1 LEVSMT
7 VRSDDLGLLRR
18 AAEEL
23 LLASNDESAILD
35 RAVGLLNDHFGYGTH
50 YILLHDAAAN
60 ELYVATAAGI
70 GSDRPAV
77 RAYRAPIS
85 VGLTGEAAR
94 TRRTVNVAD
103 VRDDPRY
110 VPAIVEALSEM
121 CVPIV
126 SGQELIGVL
135 SVQHTEPNAFD
146 RHDDDVLT
154 ALAQLVALAILHA
167 RAFREIAAQ
176 HARSVR
182 DAEDRALRELTI
194 NRIASKARAS
204 LDPAELLRSA
214 LPQVGEALR
223 CAHVVL
229 WLGGADSMTAAA
241 AWPIGTDSALDLA
254 RASEAIDLARTVVG
268 ARGDRHAMLTPIVL
282 GGHHFGFLDLE
293 RSPEA
298 GKWTEGD
305 MRLVEAIGRELA
317 LATGT
322 AELYQAR
329 ERESQRLLAL
339 HEASSDL
346 AGETDYDRI
355 VDLVL
360 SGAVALLG
368 QGGGSLYRFD
378 PPGELRLF
386 KSVVAEHQLEAI
398 APAQSAAALA
408 FERRAPVAAGNSLAV
423 PLMRSGTAIGALV
436 VVAADAAFRFSAD
449 DGRLLNLFGD
459 QAVAAITV
467 ADAFLSEQRG
477 REQIEELSRAKSD
490 FVSVVSHEFRTPLT
504 GIQGFAELLRDEAL
518 SPEEVRE
525 YAGDIFTDAQRLNRM
540 INDMLD
546 LDRMESGR
554 MVVHREAIDLNELV
568 TRTVGRAQLT
578 APKHRLRAAP
588 GAAAIIQGDPDK
600 LTQVLTNLIGNA
612 IKYSPDGGEIVVTTS
627 VAGNLAAVAV
637 RDHGMGIPAAALE
650 SVFERYARVDRTETR
665 NIRGTGLGLP
675 IVRQIVTMHGGSV
688 WAESTVGD
696 GSTFHFTVPLAEPTP
711 A

>member
-1 LEVSMT
+1 MT
-7 VRSDDLGLLRR
+7 VRTDDLGLLRR

-23 LLASNDESAILD
+23 LLASNDESAILE
-35 RAVGLLNDHFGYGTH
+35 RAVRLLNEHFGYGTH
-50 YILLHDAAAN
+50 YILLHDAATD
-60 ELYVATAAGI
+60 ELYVATAAGV

-103 VRDDPRY
+103 VRTDPRY

-121 CVPIV
+121 CVPIA
-126 SGQELIGVL
+126 SGEELIGVL

-176 HARSVR
+176 HARSVH
-182 DAEDRALRELTI
+182 DAEDRALRERTI
-194 NRIASKARAS
+194 NRIASSARAS

-229 WLGGADSMTAAA
+229 WLGGVDSMTAAA
-241 AWPIGTDSALDLA
+241 AWPVGTDSALDLSS
-254 RASEAIDLARTVVG
+254 ASEAISLARTVTG
-268 ARGDRHAMLTPIVL
+268 ARGDRHAMLSPIVL

-293 RSPEA
+293 RAPDI
-298 GKWTEGD
+298 GPWTEGD

-339 HEASSDL
+339 HEVSSDL
-346 AGETDYDRI
+346 AGETDYERI

-360 SGAVALLG
+360 GGAVALVG
-368 QGGGSLYRFD
+368 HGSASLYRFD
-378 PPGELRLF
+378 PPGVLRLF
-386 KSVVAEHQLEAI
+386 KSVVAEHQLEPI

-408 FERRAPVAAGNSLAV
+408 FERRVPVTVGHSLAV
-423 PLMRSGTAIGALV
+423 PLLRSGTAIGALV
-436 VVAADAAFRFSAD
+436 VVAADPASTFSEC

-459 QAVAAITV
+459 QAVAALTV
-467 ADAFLSEQRG
+467 ADAFLSELRG

-504 GIQGFAELLRDEAL
+504 GIQGFSELLRDETL

-554 MVVHREAIDLNELV
+554 MVVHREPIDLDELV
-568 TRTVGRAQLT
+568 TRTVARTHLT
-578 APKHRLRAAP
+578 APKHRLRAEP
-588 GAAAIIQGDPDK
+588 GAAAIVHGDPDK

-627 VAGNLAAVAV
+627 RVGNLASVAI
-637 RDHGMGIPAAALE
+637 RDHGMGIPAAALD
-650 SVFERYARVDRTETR
+650 SVFERYARVDRAETR

-696 GSTFHFTVPLAEPTP
+696 GSTFHFTIPLADP
-711 A
+711 APA